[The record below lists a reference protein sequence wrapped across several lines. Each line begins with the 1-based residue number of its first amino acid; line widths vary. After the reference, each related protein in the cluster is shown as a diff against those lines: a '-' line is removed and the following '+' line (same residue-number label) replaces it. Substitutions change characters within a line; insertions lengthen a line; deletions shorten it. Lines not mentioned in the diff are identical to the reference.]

1 MKKIKIVLKCFG
13 LILLYLILGE
23 ITGLIASFYKNR
35 LLEQNIILIIGSIIT
50 TIVLLYIFREKIISD
65 FKSFKENHT
74 EYLPKC
80 VKYWAIGFVITYIL
94 NILIAAFFLKGA
106 SPNEEAN
113 RLMIK
118 SFPIYMA
125 LSACLVAPICEEILF
140 RLSFKELF
148 KRRITYALF
157 TGILFG
163 AAHLLVSTSLA
174 DLIYILP
181 YSALGI
187 TFGLLCFDTDNICS
201 SIFAHILH
209 NTITYLLLITFI

>member
-35 LLEQNIILIIGSIIT
+35 LLEQNIILIIGNIIT
-50 TIVLLYIFREKIISD
+50 TILLLYIFKKKIVSD
-65 FKSFKENHT
+65 FKNFKNNHT
-74 EYLPKC
+74 EYVPKC

-94 NILIAAFFLKGA
+94 NILIAAFFLKGI
-106 SPNEEAN
+106 SPNEQAN

-118 SFPIYMA
+118 SYPIYMA
-125 LSACLVAPICEEILF
+125 LSACLVAPICEEVLF

-148 KRRITYALF
+148 KKRMPYVLF

-163 AAHLLVSTSLA
+163 AAHLIVSDNLT
-174 DLIYILP
+174 DLLYIFP

-187 TFGLLCFDTDNICS
+187 TFSMICYDTDNIFS

-209 NTITYLLLITFI
+209 NTITYVLLITFI